1 MIDVGAPPKS
11 LMHVEFLG
19 IPRERA
25 GISELEIEADTLGQL
40 VGVLAARFPAF
51 GELIAAGRLHPSLAA
66 NLNGDEF
73 VRNPE
78 TPLGKDDRLLIL
90 SADAGG

>member
-1 MIDVGAPPKS
+1 MY
-11 LMHVEFLG
+11 VEFLG

-25 GISELEIEADTLGQL
+25 GIAELELEAATLGQVL
-40 VGVLAARFPAF
+40 DALAARYPRF
-51 GELIAAGRLHPSLAA
+51 GELIADGRLHPSIAA
-66 NLNGDEF
+66 SLNADLF
-73 VRNPE
+73 IHDPA